1 MTAFRRLPPIHALT
15 AFEAAARLGT
25 FARAAEELCITQSAV
40 SHRIRQLEEQLG
52 VSLFARAH
60 MQVTLTKDGEL
71 FLKDARRAMRQ
82 LERAAGAVGPEASRR
97 LRVTASPA
105 FASQVL
111 VPQLAGFLATHPEIQ
126 VEIDASTPNADLAD
140 GSFDVALRYGRGPW
154 PRCESRLLLTE
165 RVMALAAPQYAARFG
180 ARRSMGDLHRA
191 ALIASRPFAWD
202 DWLRALDATLP
213 VQPGPRPHFGDN
225 WAAVD
230 AACHG
235 LGVVLTNGLT
245 SRAARREG
253 RLVPFVDAQADLG
266 LHYHGVFAS
275 DTPKRD
281 AIATFLDWAAQAAQ
295 HAQADDGSGLERQA
309 TPATLLAAGA

>member
-1 MTAFRRLPPIHALT
+1 MTAFRRLPPIHALM

-25 FARAAEELCITQSAV
+25 FARAAQELCITQSAV
-40 SHRIRQLEEQLG
+40 SHRIRQLEAQLG

-60 MQVTLTKDGEL
+60 MQVTLTQDGEV

-82 LERAAGAVGPEASRR
+82 LEQAAGAVGPEAHRR

-111 VPQLAGFLATHPEIQ
+111 VPQLAGFLAAHPGIE
-126 VEIDASTPNADLAD
+126 VDIDASTSNGDLAG

-154 PRCESRLLLTE
+154 PRCDSRLLQAE
-165 RVMALAAPQYAARFG
+165 RVRALAAPQYAARFG
-180 ARRSMGDLHRA
+180 ARRSMDDLHRA
-191 ALIASRPFAWD
+191 ALIASRPFDWD
-202 DWLRALDATLP
+202 DWLRALGATP
-213 VQPGPRPHFGDN
+213 PAQSGSRPHFGDN
-225 WAAVD
+225 WAAV
-230 AACHG
+230 AAAGHG

-266 LHYHGVFAS
+266 LHYHGVFPS
-275 DTPKRD
+275 DSPKRE
-281 AIATFLDWAAQAAQ
+281 AIETFLDWVTQAVQRVQAGDEPALVGRTGTAA
-295 HAQADDGSGLERQA
+295 
-309 TPATLLAAGA
+309 LLAAGA